1 MMLRLSLAAV
11 VMNIT
16 ACAATPGLPPGGA
29 TAAEAPDQS
38 WFECGGR
45 FDCVVVF
52 DANRCTNRAINS
64 RFAVEFETWTQEF
77 LARVA
82 ESRGCD
88 PDPDAEPRA
97 ICRNRQCEIADS
109 NLEALI
115 EYVR

>member
-1 MMLRLSLAAV
+1 MRRLSLGVV
-11 VMNIT
+11 VMSIA
-16 ACAATPGLPPGGA
+16 ACAANPDLQPVGA

-38 WFECGGR
+38 WFQCDGR

-77 LARVA
+77 LDRAA

-88 PDPDAEPRA
+88 PDLDAEPRA